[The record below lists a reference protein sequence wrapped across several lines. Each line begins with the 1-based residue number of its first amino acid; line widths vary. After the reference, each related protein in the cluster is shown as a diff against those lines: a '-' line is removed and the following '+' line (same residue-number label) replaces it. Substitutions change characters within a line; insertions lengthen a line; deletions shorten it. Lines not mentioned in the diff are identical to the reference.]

1 MYIVCNDIMKELSD
15 LLIIFLMAQIVI
27 MLFLP
32 SNGTAWIITMT
43 LNTYKL
49 SLFIHICPLI

>member
-1 MYIVCNDIMKELSD
+1 MYIVCNDIMKDLSD
-15 LLIIFLMAQIVI
+15 LIFLMAQIVI

-49 SLFIHICPLI
+49 LLFIHAWPLI

>member
-15 LLIIFLMAQIVI
+15 LLIIVLMAQIVI
-27 MLFLP
+27 MLFLS

-49 SLFIHICPLI
+49 LLFIHV

>member
-15 LLIIFLMAQIVI
+15 LIFLMAQIVI

-49 SLFIHICPLI
+49 LLFIHAWPLI

>member
-49 SLFIHICPLI
+49 LLFIHV